1 MNDKT
6 QRGKATSPNTLAVR
20 RRQELAVRLRSGGA
34 TFQQIANQVG
44 YSSVATAY
52 QAVQAVLSRAESES
66 AEELRALHGQ
76 RLRDAYAQVAPILDG
91 VLVMPEF
98 PASWDSWDPLL
109 RAAFLDR
116 VELHVRLDREMK
128 LKAVDRWVRL
138 LEREAKLH
146 GLDAPSR
153 TELSG
158 DVPLQVVF
166 DSALAPSGFTV
177 IEGAN

>member
-1 MNDKT
+1 M
-6 QRGKATSPNTLAVR
+6 
-20 RRQELAVRLRSGGA
+20 
-34 TFQQIANQVG
+34 QQIADQVG

-52 QAVQAVLSRAESES
+52 QFVQTVLSRAESES
-66 AEELRALHGQ
+66 ADKLRALHGQ
-76 RLRDAYAQVAPILDG
+76 RLRDSYAQVAPILDG

-116 VELHVRLDREMK
+116 VESHIRQDRERR
-128 LKAVDRWVRL
+128 LKAVDRWIRL

-146 GLDAPSR
+146 GVDAPSR
-153 TELSG
+153 TELSS

-177 IEGAN
+177 IEGRT